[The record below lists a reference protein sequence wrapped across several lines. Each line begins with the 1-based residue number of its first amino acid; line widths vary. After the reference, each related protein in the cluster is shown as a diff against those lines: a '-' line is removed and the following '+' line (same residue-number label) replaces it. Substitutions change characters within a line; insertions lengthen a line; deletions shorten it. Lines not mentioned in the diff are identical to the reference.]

1 MNKKNVIRLT
11 ESEFKYMITEAIKN
25 IFESYDNKRY
35 ERFDLDLADVDMFDN
50 PELEDYF
57 ADADLPNS
65 VDVSLTVIEEP
76 SYEGDYNNA
85 PYGGRIEYVGCE
97 VDIDGSFK
105 KELPQSLYNIF
116 VDEITNYLKSN
127 YEKII
132 DDMANDE
139 YDPYEY
145 EPDDIW

>member
-1 MNKKNVIRLT
+1 
-11 ESEFKYMITEAIKN
+11 MITEAVKN

-35 ERFDLDLADVDMFDN
+35 ERFKLDLADVDMFDN

-57 ADADLPNS
+57 ADAELPNS

-85 PYGGRIEYVGCE
+85 PYGGGIEYVDCE

-127 YEKII
+127 YENII
-132 DDMANDE
+132 DGMVNDD

-145 EPDDIW
+145 EPDDMW